1 MACSSWAEAAS
12 QLQTHSDIQLIVL
25 CREQRDQDSFDL
37 VRQLEAAQPGRKIPI
52 VIAYDEEGLL
62 QVLTS
67 ASSHHTGLLHAIF
80 NQSSWELPWVWPWSR
95 GVWGQFV
102 SHGQ

>member
-1 MACSSWAEAAS
+1 MAGKILILGECLEEVKRAGVLGGYPVLACSSWAEAAS

-62 QVLTS
+62 R
-67 ASSHHTGLLHAIF
+67 LL
-80 NQSSWELPWVWPWSR
+80 R
-95 GVWGQFV
+95 G
-102 SHGQ
+102 